1 MSNIDYDEVF
11 KFFYECMETN
21 SYYGAMS
28 HRTDDSRAD
37 MLADAFAIALVT
49 TGNVAKILEGDQD
62 PETAY
67 YDVFRCALKDVFKG
81 TDSNEVVEATMALL
95 DAEIEASSPQE

>member
-1 MSNIDYDEVF
+1 MPKHDYDEVF
-11 KFFYECMETN
+11 QFFYKCMETN

-28 HRTDDSRAD
+28 QRTDDSRAD
-37 MLADAFAIALVT
+37 KLADAFALALVT
-49 TGNVAKILEGDQD
+49 TGNVARILEGDID

-67 YDVFRCALKDVFKG
+67 YDVFRCVLKDEFKG

>member
-1 MSNIDYDEVF
+1 MEKHDYSRVF
-11 KFFYECMETN
+11 EFFYKCMETN

-28 HRTDDSRAD
+28 QRTGDARGRK
-37 MLADAFAIALVT
+37 LADAFALALVV
-49 TGNVAKILEGDQD
+49 TGNVTGILEGERD

-67 YDVFRCALKDVFKG
+67 YDVFRTALKDELKG

-95 DAEIEASSPQE
+95 DAEMEPRPRRG